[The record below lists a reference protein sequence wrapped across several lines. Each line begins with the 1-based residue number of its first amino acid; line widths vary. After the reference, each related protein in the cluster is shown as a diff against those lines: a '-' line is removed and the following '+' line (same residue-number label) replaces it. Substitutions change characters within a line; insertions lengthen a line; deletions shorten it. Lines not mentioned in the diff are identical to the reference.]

1 MNETAGFA
9 LAQACRAHRT
19 SIDAALR
26 TIGLHVGQEMI
37 LTQLW
42 AEEGLAQSQLAER
55 LCVEPP
61 TVTKMLQRME
71 SEELI
76 RREPDSCDARVLRV
90 FLGVRG
96 RALKHEIERCW
107 LEVET
112 RTTAGM
118 TTEERLLL
126 RRLLQQVRDN
136 LL

>member
-1 MNETAGFA
+1 MRESAGFA

-19 SIDAALR
+19 ALDAALR
-26 TIGLHVGQEMI
+26 SLGLHVGQEMI
-37 LTQLW
+37 LMQLW

-71 SEELI
+71 QDALI
-76 RREPDSCDARVLRV
+76 RREPDAFDARVLRV

-96 RALKHEIERCW
+96 RALQSEIERCW
-107 LEVET
+107 MAVDAQAI
-112 RTTAGM
+112 AGL

-126 RRLLQQVRDN
+126 RRLLQQIREN
-136 LL
+136 LA